1 MMSFIQNGS
10 ETRIYRI
17 FSGKKLDGMY
27 GDWLSQHNSL
37 TSFDDNA
44 EIFLMYKQIDS
55 TDIYM
60 TIQNC
65 MQNTASVQNSKYVL
79 NLELIL

>member
-60 TIQNC
+60 TTQNC
-65 MQNTASVQNSKYVL
+65 MQNTASVQN
-79 NLELIL
+79 

>member
-65 MQNTASVQNSKYVL
+65 MQNTASIQNSKYLL